1 MITKKLSAGDIVEAR
16 CTRCR
21 AVMNHRIIAMVENRI
36 VRVECN
42 TCNGAHNYH
51 QPATAKTTTAK
62 STAPKPAAAPR
73 STKKDPAS
81 ADRDAWQKLQATL
94 DPDKAIA
101 YDMSRKFRVNEVVAH
116 PVFGLGLVALLIS
129 PHKMEVLFA
138 EGKKLLRCL

>member
-1 MITKKLSAGDIVEAR
+1 MTTKKLSAGDIVEAR

-21 AVMNHRIIAMVENRI
+21 AVMNHRIVAMVEDRI

-51 QPATAKTTTAK
+51 QPAAVKTAAAR
-62 STAPKPAAAPR
+62 SGVQKPAAAPR
-73 STKKDPAS
+73 SLKKDPAS

-101 YDMSRKFRVNEVVAH
+101 YDMNRKFRVNELVAH
-116 PVFGLGLVALLIS
+116 PVFGLGVVMLLIN
-129 PHKMEVLFA
+129 PRKMEVLFA
-138 EGKKLLRCL
+138 EGKKLLRCQ